1 MLAVENGKK
10 HHHKA
15 DKRDART
22 YGNAHGAEDVGVKLF
37 FRSGVAT
44 HKNKSQNDQTH
55 GATHKDKID
64 FFQRAERALFL
75 SVVVFCHID
84 VKMKF
89 IV

>member
-22 YGNAHGAEDVGVKLF
+22 YGNAHSAEDIGVKLF

-44 HKNKSQNDQTH
+44 HKNKSQN
-55 GATHKDKID
+55 K
-64 FFQRAERALFL
+64 RAEL
-75 SVVVFCHID
+75 SFRRVVRRGRCV
-84 VKMKF
+84 
-89 IV
+89 